1 MNVQTNTFWVLAK
14 FVKTK
19 SNMNQIESR
28 SVVFRSR
35 SRTLGSSWKVEFG
48 LERMPPQLGSS
59 RAAKRCRVQ
68 SHRRHT
74 KPRWKSHVI
83 RLCGCGKMRS
93 TSSSMQTCH
102 HSRYWL
108 VGFTDWHRHWVSLNA
123 HQIVLHAPRNLR
135 SVDSASV
142 TLWFRSICNTLPIS
156 RVSRRSLSTFES
168 MWFDCLAR
176 CRTASLS
183 LQSSRCGVF
192 FLDLLQIR
200 FCQPRHNHFHNAV
213 QRENKLYCIHS
224 NISDIRLTRCSC
236 DAHLMLAWCLS
247 EL

>member
-108 VGFTDWHRHWVSLNA
+108 VGFTDWHRHWVSPNA

-156 RVSRRSLSTFES
+156 RVSRRSLSKLISAFE
-168 MWFDCLAR
+168 AR
-176 CRTASLS
+176 LSQCDSTVSHCVALRHCHCSPVAVGWSFWISCRSVFVNHVTTTSTM
-183 LQSSRCGVF
+183 QSKERINCTVY
-192 FLDLLQIR
+192 I
-200 FCQPRHNHFHNAV
+200 A
-213 QRENKLYCIHS
+213 
-224 NISDIRLTRCSC
+224 T
-236 DAHLMLAWCLS
+236 
-247 EL
+247 